1 MKQIGIQI
9 GPENKLLNIIGFS
22 NTEIRDR
29 VSRLMKV
36 ISRLM
41 KVISRL
47 MRNSENY
54 QLSIEPDYSTTG
66 TD

>member
-22 NTEIRDR
+22 NMEIRDR
-29 VSRLMKV
+29 V
-36 ISRLM
+36 SRLM